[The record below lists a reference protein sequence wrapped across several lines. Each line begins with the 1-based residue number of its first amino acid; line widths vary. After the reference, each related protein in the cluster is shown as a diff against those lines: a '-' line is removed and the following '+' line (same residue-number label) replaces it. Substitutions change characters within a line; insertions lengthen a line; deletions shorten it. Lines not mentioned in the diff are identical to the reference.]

1 MSGGYQEQ
9 GEKRTRRIGA
19 VIPLRRL
26 ERPVLTMTVGHML
39 AELGGITKQL
49 APDTIHGRPA
59 PSDPTRFFLRT
70 YTTRAF
76 AASDGFMLMLRGFL
90 KSGSIFDHGLCM

>member
-39 AELGGITKQL
+39 AELGGQVLGEKV
-49 APDTIHGRPA
+49 
-59 PSDPTRFFLRT
+59 PSGVV
-70 YTTRAF
+70 AI
-76 AASDGFMLMLRGFL
+76 G
-90 KSGSIFDHGLCM
+90 